1 MITWLI
7 NQCCILFIL
16 RTHNKRISPP
26 RIGYS
31 FLDSIHG
38 QRISCVVFLN
48 YVSEEINAR
57 VLMLD

>member
-1 MITWLI
+1 MTWLI
-7 NQCCILFIL
+7 NQCCILFIP
-16 RTHNKRISPP
+16 RIHDKRNSLP

-31 FLDSIHG
+31 FLDSTHG
-38 QRISCVVFLN
+38 QRESCVVFLN